1 MNKDYFK
8 ELLEII
14 DLVPGKGLFKMGKKQ
29 ISRILKIYKERV
41 IAVIEI
47 IKSHENPFV
56 QKLYEEYLGKPMGE
70 ISHHLL
76 HTHYFDR
83 TNEVIIDE

>member
-56 QKLYEEYLGKPMGE
+56 ELGNELFVFWGG
-70 ISHHLL
+70 LL
-76 HTHYFDR
+76 LVLKIKC
-83 TNEVIIDE
+83 N